1 MDKLDQF
8 ISIKSEL
15 SRSVNIERDC
25 LNEETLNH
33 YILTNNATQAIRN
46 VMNVC
51 RNGANSDK
59 AFSIIGPYGSGKSSF
74 AVYLSHLLNNDQK
87 AIQKVPS
94 TLKKS
99 VETHLNNSQGY
110 CNILLSGTPAPLN
123 RSFLEALKIS
133 ITPYYESLKLK
144 HQNHH
149 RTINRLLK
157 SDEISTKVILNLI
170 KKIRM
175 ELAQAGSKGLLIIID
190 EFGKFLEYTARHEND
205 DIFLLQVLAEET
217 HQTGDANILLFV
229 LLHQSFEQYG
239 KNLSSKLKNEWI
251 KIQGRYQTLS
261 FVDTTAESLPIIAQV
276 FNQKL
281 SSKTQ
286 KKITSDIQAIT
297 KKLKKYEILPPS
309 LTEKTA
315 NGLFVKC
322 YPLHPLTLLL
332 LPILCQK
339 ISQNERTLFNYL
351 GSDEPF
357 SLTQTMRNLAPG
369 DFIYPHHIYDYFIN
383 SETLSNTFHTSRTLS
398 EVWIALERIANASAK
413 EIQLLKTI
421 ALFNIANSHIIAS
434 KTILELCDKNYTKNT
449 KLLLD
454 KSIIT
459 YRKFN
464 GEYRVWQGSD
474 FDLNQA
480 IEEQLTQLTTFNIA
494 EHLNKNQV
502 FLPFVAKR
510 YSIEKHS
517 LFYFEPV
524 FIYADQYANINPQN
538 NKPRIIFCFNF
549 NNEDKNIFQN
559 KIIKHFG
566 EQDICVLIDNSK
578 NIRTAAQYRIA
589 LENIERQND
598 IIQNDPIIHRE
609 FIQYFIDAKQKE
621 HTQFNKILE
630 NPEKCLWY
638 NKAKKMKC
646 NNKRAVQTLL
656 SETLESVYPD
666 APTIK
671 NELINRDNPSAQAN
685 AGRRKLLLH
694 LLNHHDKEDLAI
706 EKYPAEKGMYVAIIK
721 ENEIH
726 KKINGKWQ
734 IRRPANG
741 KCRGVW
747 NEIDRFFEQTKEQ
760 PKCLL
765 ELDEILTAPPF
776 GIKKP
781 VLPIFYIANYL
792 YNKNE
797 IAIYE
802 DRIYVPFFTEQH
814 LERLLKRP
822 DTFTFQQFKIKGLNQ
837 ELMQEY
843 ETHLLNGSAPNA
855 QAIFRAIALFIQE
868 LPPYTRQTQEIS
880 DIAKKIIVAFKNNK
894 SPQDLLFKKLPS
906 ACGFTGKKTQG
917 FGAKL
922 RIALQEIKDAY
933 PKMLDKQINLM
944 AQKLMIN
951 TQDKEQIKNE
961 LVKHGNTLKNY
972 DLDKETKRFIREIAT
987 DHSDTNNYFER
998 ILTHIAYTQPTKWN
1012 DDTIATV
1019 QQKILEHSKLL
1030 LNLYRIEQYHRKGK
1044 LNHDEEK
1051 IKNLM
1056 KENLNNVSAEQQYR
1070 IVVDLLQ
1077 DLANNTT
1084 LNKNQTNHQKK
1095 KN

>member
-1 MDKLDQF
+1 MDRLDQF

-15 SRSVNIERDC
+15 SRSVNIERDW

-33 YILTNNATQAIRN
+33 YILTNNAKQAIGN

-94 TLKKS
+94 ILKKS

-123 RSFLEALKIS
+123 RAFLEALKIS

-157 SDEISTKVILNLI
+157 SDEISTKMILNLI

-175 ELAQAGSKGLLIIID
+175 ELALAGSKGLLIIID
-190 EFGKFLEYTARHEND
+190 EFGKFLEYTARHESD

-239 KNLSSKLKNEWI
+239 KNLSTKLKNEWI

-261 FVDTTAESLPIIAQV
+261 FVDTTAESLPIIAQA

-281 SSKTQ
+281 YFKAQ
-286 KKITSDIQAIT
+286 KKIANDIQAIT
-297 KKLKKYEILPPS
+297 KKLKRHEILPSS
-309 LTEKTA
+309 LNEKTA
-315 NGLFVKC
+315 NKLFAKC

-339 ISQNERTLFNYL
+339 IAQNERTLFNYL

-357 SLTQTMRNLAPG
+357 ALTQTMRTLAPG
-369 DFIYPHHIYDYFIN
+369 DFVYPYHVYDYFVN

-398 EVWIALERIANASAK
+398 EVWIALERIANASVQ

-434 KTILELCDKNYTKNT
+434 KTVLELCDKNYTKNT

-464 GEYRVWQGSD
+464 GEYRVWQGGD
-474 FDLNQA
+474 FDLKQA
-480 IEEQLTQLTTFNIA
+480 TEEQLTQLTTINIA
-494 EHLNKNQV
+494 EYLNTHQV

-517 LFYFEPV
+517 LFYFEPI
-524 FIYADQYANINPQN
+524 FIYADRYISIKPKG

-559 KIIKHFG
+559 EIIEHFS

-578 NIRTAAQYRIA
+578 NIRAASQYRVA
-589 LENIERQND
+589 LENIEKQND
-598 IIQNDPIIHRE
+598 IVQKDPIIHRE
-609 FIQYFIDAKQKE
+609 FTQYLIDAKQKE
-621 HTQFNKILE
+621 HSQFNKILE

-638 NKAKKMKC
+638 SRAKEIKC
-646 NNKRAVQTLL
+646 DNKRAVQKLL
-656 SETLESVYPD
+656 SETLENIYPN
-666 APTIK
+666 APTIR

-706 EKYPAEKGMYVAIIK
+706 EKYPAEKGMYFAIIK
-721 ENEIH
+721 ENGIH
-726 KKINGKWQ
+726 KKTNGKWEIHQ
-734 IRRPANG
+734 PENG
-741 KCRGVW
+741 KCKGVW
-747 NEIDRFFEQTKEQ
+747 DEIDEFFKQTKEQ
-760 PKCLL
+760 PKCLSD
-765 ELDEILTAPPF
+765 LDEILTAPPF

-781 VLPIFYIANYL
+781 VLPIFYMANYL

-797 IAIYE
+797 IAVYE
-802 DRIYVPFFTEQH
+802 NRIYVPFFTSLH
-814 LERLLKRP
+814 LDRFLKRP
-822 DTFTFQQFKIKGLNQ
+822 DTFTFQQFKIEGLNQ
-837 ELMQEY
+837 QLMKEY

-855 QAIFRAIALFIQE
+855 QAIFRAIALFVKE

-880 DIAKKIIVAFKNNK
+880 DMAQKVIAAFKNNK
-894 SPQDLLFKKLPS
+894 NPQELLFKKLPS
-906 ACGFTGKKTQG
+906 ACGFTGKQAQG

-922 RIALQEIKDAY
+922 KAALQEIKDAY
-933 PKMLDKQINLM
+933 PKMLTGQINLI
-944 AQKLMIN
+944 AEKLMIK

-961 LVKHGNTLKNY
+961 LVNYGNTLKNY
-972 DLDKETKRFIREIAT
+972 DLDRETKRFIQEIAT

-998 ILTHIAYTQPTKWN
+998 ILTHIAYTQPAKWN

-1019 QQKILEHSKLL
+1019 QQKILEHSKLV

-1044 LNHDEEK
+1044 LNQDEEK

-1056 KENLNNVSAEQQYR
+1056 KGNLNNVSAEQQYR
-1070 IVVDLLQ
+1070 IVIDLLQ
-1077 DLANNTT
+1077 GFSQQYNPE
-1084 LNKNQTNHQKK
+1084 
-1095 KN
+1095 